1 MDTEGSGKIE
11 SVSKVNSNSKVE
23 RIELSQKD
31 LLEFLHR
38 VAIHRPVFIWGP
50 PGIGKSAIVH
60 DFAKQIGLEC
70 VALLGSQ
77 LSPEDII
84 GIPQMMDGTFRYC
97 PPRMIARHEAYCL
110 FLDEFN
116 ACSTEVQKVF
126 YTLIHDRRIGEFILP
141 EGSVVVAAG
150 NRADDYAIVT
160 KLSSALINRMVH
172 VHLSPSIQDWIDW
185 SKENF
190 LHPLVVD
197 YIDAN
202 PQHLVVAPTSDE
214 QPFSTPRAWHILSD
228 SLSELEYDCPD
239 RLLRALCLGTI
250 SADHVEPFL
259 HFIHGKLKKCSLKLL
274 LTDKIDWPFEKEK
287 RHYLRFLIWMLRCHL
302 IRHLPEHYNDLKEV
316 DAQLLIVS
324 KEKIKRLVAHA
335 PNLVDEILFGSYD
348 KHLPEWFVKDF
359 HLSQRNE
366 KTFGLRTQ

>member
-1 MDTEGSGKIE
+1 MDTAEANNNTNK
-11 SVSKVNSNSKVE
+11 SNSQKPKHF
-23 RIELSQKD
+23 ELSQID
-31 LLEFLHR
+31 LLAFLHK
-38 VAIHRPVFIWGP
+38 VAVHRPVFIWGP

-150 NRADDYAIVT
+150 NRAEDHAIVM
-160 KLSSALINRMVH
+160 KLSSALVNRMVH
-172 VHLSPSIQDWIDW
+172 VHLQPSIQDWIDW
-185 SKENF
+185 SKVSH

-197 YIDAN
+197 YIEAN
-202 PQHLVVAPTSDE
+202 PNQLAVGPSDDE
-214 QPFSTPRAWHILSD
+214 QPFSTPRAWHMLSD

-239 RLLRALCLGTI
+239 NIMRALCLGTL
-250 SADHVEPFL
+250 SEDHVDPFL
-259 HFIHGKLKKCSLKLL
+259 KFIHGKMKNCSLNLL
-274 LTDKIDWPFEKEK
+274 LADKNEWPFDKAR
-287 RHYLRFLIWMLRCHL
+287 RHYLRYMIWLL
-302 IRHLPEHYNDLKEV
+302 KRHL
-316 DAQLLIVS
+316 S
-324 KEKIKRLVAHA
+324 
-335 PNLVDEILFGSYD
+335 
-348 KHLPEWFVKDF
+348 KHLPEQYSDLKESDAHLLEISKAKIKKLYAHVPDLAAEILFNEEGNTLPAWFIKDF
-359 HLSQRNE
+359 NTAQVKE
-366 KTFGLRTQ
+366 KTFGLRA

>member
-1 MDTEGSGKIE
+1 MDTGEVAEKEGASTQKAQMY
-11 SVSKVNSNSKVE
+11 
-23 RIELSQKD
+23 ELSQKD
-31 LLEFLHR
+31 LLEFLHK

-60 DFAKQIGLEC
+60 DFAKEIGLEC

-150 NRADDYAIVT
+150 NRADDHAIVT
-160 KLSSALINRMVH
+160 KLSSALVNRMVH

-185 SKENF
+185 SKLNF
-190 LHPLVVD
+190 VHPLVID
-197 YIDAN
+197 YIEAN
-202 PQHLVVAPTSDE
+202 PDQLLVRPPSDE
-214 QPFSTPRAWHILSD
+214 KPFSTPRAWHILSD
-228 SLSELEYDCPD
+228 ALGELEYDCPEN
-239 RLLRALCLGTI
+239 LLRALFLGTI
-250 SADHVEPFL
+250 SSEHVEPFL
-259 HFIHGKLKKCSLKLL
+259 QFIHTKLKKCSLKLL
-274 LTDKIDWPFEKEK
+274 LQDKINWPFEKDK
-287 RHYLRFLIWMLRCHL
+287 RHYLRFLVWSLRSHL
-302 IRHLPEHYNDLKEV
+302 IQHLPENYNQLKESDV
-316 DAQLLIVS
+316 LLVMAS
-324 KEKIKRLVAHA
+324 KDKIKPLLTHA
-335 PNLVDEILFGSYD
+335 PALVEEILFSRHG
-348 KHLPEWFVKDF
+348 KQLPDWFVKDF
-359 HLSQRNE
+359 QLTQDKE
-366 KTFGLRTQ
+366 KTFGLRTN